1 MVGLLAD
8 RVALV
13 TGGCRGLGQAI
24 VAAFAADGARG
35 AAVDL
40 ATEVAAAAPPAG
52 FAALAADVTDEASLA
67 AAFAATLE
75 RFGRL
80 DVVVANAGLVPPWRE
95 TEALDL
101 AEWDRVLAVNVRGVA
116 ATLKHAVPA
125 LRQRGGA
132 IIAMAS
138 INAETAH
145 PRQMLY
151 TASKHAVLG
160 LVRAAALDLGRY
172 GIRVN
177 ALAPGP
183 VATDALRG
191 RVRQRAA
198 AGGADEAEAF
208 RLLAAD
214 TALGR
219 IAAAG
224 EVARTA
230 VFLAS
235 DMASGITGQLIRID
249 AGLR

>member
-1 MVGLLAD
+1 
-8 RVALV
+8 
-13 TGGCRGLGQAI
+13 
-24 VAAFAADGARG
+24 
-35 AAVDL
+35 
-40 ATEVAAAAPPAG
+40 
-52 FAALAADVTDEASLA
+52 
-67 AAFAATLE
+67 
-75 RFGRL
+75 
-80 DVVVANAGLVPPWRE
+80 
-95 TEALDL
+95 
-101 AEWDRVLAVNVRGVA
+101 
-116 ATLKHAVPA
+116 
-125 LRQRGGA
+125 
-132 IIAMAS
+132 MAS

-183 VATDALRG
+183 IATDALRG
-191 RVRQRAA
+191 RVRQRASE
-198 AGGADEAEAF
+198 GGTAEAEAF

-219 IAAAG
+219 IATAG

>member
-24 VAAFAADGARG
+24 VAAFAAEGARG

-40 ATEVAAAAPPAG
+40 AVEVAAAAPPAG
-52 FAALAADVTDEASLA
+52 FTALSADVTDEASLA
-67 AAFAATLE
+67 AAFAATAA

-80 DVVVANAGLVPPWRE
+80 DIVVANAGLVPPWRE
-95 TEALDL
+95 TGGLDL

-125 LRQRGGA
+125 LKLQGGA

-160 LVRAAALDLGRY
+160 VVRAAALDLGRY

-183 VATDALRG
+183 IATDALRG
-191 RVRQRAA
+191 RVRLRASE
-198 AGGADEAEAF
+198 GGPAEAEAL
-208 RLLAAD
+208 RLLAAE

-219 IAAAG
+219 IATAD

>member
-24 VAAFAADGARG
+24 VAAFAAEGARG

-40 ATEVAAAAPPAG
+40 ATELAAAAPPAG
-52 FAALAADVTDEASLA
+52 FVALAADVTDEASLA
-67 AAFAATLE
+67 AAFAATVE

-125 LRQRGGA
+125 LKQHGGA
-132 IIAMAS
+132 IIATAS

-160 LVRAAALDLGRY
+160 VVRAAALDLGRY

-198 AGGADEAEAF
+198 EGGPAEAEAF
-208 RLLAAD
+208 RLLGAE

-219 IAAAG
+219 IATAN

>member
-1 MVGLLAD
+1 MGGLLAD
-8 RVALV
+8 RVVLV

-24 VAAFAADGARG
+24 VDAFAAEGAQG

-40 ATEVAAAAPPAG
+40 AGEVAAAAPPAG

-67 AAFAATLE
+67 AAFAATVE

-80 DVVVANAGLVPPWRE
+80 DIVVANSGLVPPWRE

-125 LRQRGGA
+125 LKQQGGA

-183 VATDALRG
+183 IATDALRG
-191 RVRQRAA
+191 RVRQRASE
-198 AGGADEAEAF
+198 GGTAEAEAF

-219 IAAAG
+219 IATAG

>member
-1 MVGLLAD
+1 MGGLLAD
-8 RVALV
+8 RVVLV

-24 VAAFAADGARG
+24 VDAFAAEGAQG

-40 ATEVAAAAPPAG
+40 AGEVAAAAPPAG

-67 AAFAATLE
+67 AAFAATVE

-80 DVVVANAGLVPPWRE
+80 DIVVANSGLVPPWRE

-125 LRQRGGA
+125 LKQQGGA

-160 LVRAAALDLGRY
+160 LVRAAAFDLGRH

-198 AGGADEAEAF
+198 AGGPAEAEAF
-208 RLLAAD
+208 RHLAAD

-219 IAAAG
+219 IATAG

>member
-1 MVGLLAD
+1 MGGLLAG

-24 VAAFAADGARG
+24 VAAFAAEGARG

-40 ATEVAAAAPPAG
+40 TVEVSAAMPPAG
-52 FAALAADVTDEASLA
+52 FAAVSADVTDEASLA
-67 AAFAATLE
+67 TAFAATVE

-80 DVVVANAGLVPPWRE
+80 DIVVANAGLVPPWRE

-125 LRQRGGA
+125 LKQQGGA

-160 LVRAAALDLGRY
+160 VVRAAALDLGRF

-183 VATDALRG
+183 IATDALRG
-191 RVRQRAA
+191 RVRHRASE
-198 AGGADEAEAF
+198 GGPAEAEAF

-219 IAAAG
+219 IATAD
-224 EVARTA
+224 EVARAA

-235 DMASGITGQLIRID
+235 DLASGITGQLIRID
-249 AGLR
+249 AGLG

>member
-8 RVALV
+8 RVTLV

-24 VAAFAADGARG
+24 VGAFAAEGARG
-35 AAVDL
+35 AALDL
-40 ATEVAAAAPPAG
+40 AAEVAAAAPPAG
-52 FAALAADVTDEASLA
+52 FIALAADVTDEASLA
-67 AAFAATLE
+67 AAFGATVA

-80 DVVVANAGLVPPWRE
+80 DIVVANAGLVPPWRE

-125 LRQRGGA
+125 LKQRGGS

-151 TASKHAVLG
+151 TASKHAVLA

-183 VATDALRG
+183 VGTAALL
-191 RVRQRAA
+191 QRIRHRTA
-198 AGGADEAEAF
+198 AGGPVEAEAL
-208 RLLAAD
+208 RLLGAE

-219 IAAAG
+219 IATAN

-235 DMASGITGQLIRID
+235 DMAGGITGQLIRID

>member
-13 TGGCRGLGQAI
+13 TGGYRGLGRAI
-24 VAAFAADGARG
+24 VDAFAAEGARG

-40 ATEVAAAAPPAG
+40 AAEAAVAAPPAG
-52 FAALAADVTDEASLA
+52 FIAVPADVTNETSLA
-67 AAFAATLE
+67 AAFAATVA

-80 DVVVANAGLVPPWRE
+80 DIVVANAGLVPPWRE

-125 LRQRGGA
+125 LKQQGGA

-183 VATDALRG
+183 IATEALRG
-191 RVRQRAA
+191 RVRHRASE
-198 AGGADEAEAF
+198 GGPAEAEAF

-219 IAAAG
+219 IATAD

-235 DMASGITGQLIRID
+235 DMASGITGQLIRVD